1 RYLQSFPTR
10 RSSDLRSTLEK
21 NLELSEYH
29 FNWQVD
35 TSRTRT
41 LQFKGY
47 EAERMVSEIT
57 GLPRLKYDRESPL
70 VRETPYRDQFKPK
83 DTVSVPEAYIIG
95 QSHTGVMERLDANK
109 IRYYKLDRD
118 TTLKVEA
125 YKIVDYATRNAP
137 YEGHYLH
144 YGTQVDKS
152 LREIGFR
159 AGDFVVP
166 TAQPDLK
173 SVV

>member
-1 RYLQSFPTR
+1 TTLWGSLGLMVETHMLKPYKQRVEGTYALM
-10 RSSDLRSTLEK
+10 RSLIDVVERDRDTIKALRRSTLEK

-35 TSRTRT
+35 TSRTRA

-95 QSHTGVMERLDANK
+95 QSHTRVMERLDANK

-125 YKIVDYATRNAP
+125 
-137 YEGHYLH
+137 
-144 YGTQVDKS
+144 
-152 LREIGFR
+152 
-159 AGDFVVP
+159 
-166 TAQPDLK
+166 
-173 SVV
+173 